1 MNNHISNV
9 SVNKK
14 LPGFA
19 PIISFAG
26 TRLSEHPIQSNGLPL
41 AKSLKYS
48 LSIANEILPKL
59 VVV

>member
-9 SVNKK
+9 SVNKNFS
-14 LPGFA
+14 GFA

-26 TRLSEHPIQSNGLPL
+26 TTIRTSNPKQWGCCPL

-48 LSIANEILPKL
+48 LSIAS
-59 VVV
+59 